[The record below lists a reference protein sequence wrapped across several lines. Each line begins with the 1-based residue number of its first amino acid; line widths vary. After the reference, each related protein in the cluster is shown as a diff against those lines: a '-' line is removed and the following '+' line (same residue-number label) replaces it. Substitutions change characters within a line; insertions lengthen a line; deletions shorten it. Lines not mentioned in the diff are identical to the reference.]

1 MGKGM
6 SDTQQPIGTYDAFGD
21 ESVGPDYA
29 VYGTILI
36 DRSRRVEADEII
48 AQAKITSG
56 AEPSDVLHSRSM
68 FSGQQRQKTPWS
80 QKTMT
85 EVFEI
90 CSDLLLRLDDL
101 LVRKIVAVAKKAD
114 LPAVI
119 PGGQWKASDPDYIGP
134 LPWADGWAVGD
145 KNIATWCAH
154 GTMFPL
160 SKWPGFNNIQF
171 WPDPDHSLIATEGG
185 RRKFST
191 QLSSFAVTMRGR
203 PQAR

>member
-1 MGKGM
+1 
-6 SDTQQPIGTYDAFGD
+6 
-21 ESVGPDYA
+21 
-29 VYGTILI
+29 
-36 DRSRRVEADEII
+36 
-48 AQAKITSG
+48 
-56 AEPSDVLHSRSM
+56 
-68 FSGQQRQKTPWS
+68 
-80 QKTMT
+80 
-85 EVFEI
+85 
-90 CSDLLLRLDDL
+90 LLLRLDDL

-191 QLSSFAVTMRGR
+191 QLSSFADHGGGEPTRVDVMYSAESKPALLQIADALAYVTQRCAHGGSSPNDRRFKALIDQMRPERVLVGTTPQGDLGINVPNQVLNFR
-203 PQAR
+203 PN